1 VKTSNT
7 FSRNMLA
14 LLVLSICNLF
24 ALSATAQVAIQGGT
38 VHTVSGDVIEG
49 GTVLVSADGKI
60 EAVGKSG
67 AITVPGAYK
76 KIDASGKIVTPGLF
90 DAYTTIGLVE
100 IWAVRASRHTSSGP
114 GHFNASHLAAESLNR
129 RSANLPIQREGGVTD
144 VVIIPEGGVIQGQ
157 AAHISLAGEAVFAAT
172 ITPSVAMVMRLGS
185 RAASTLGTSR
195 GGVLATLRQVYQD
208 ARFYQANKTKYNE
221 RRSRDLSAPAG
232 DLDALSK
239 TFERGLPV
247 MFLVDQAG
255 DIEAALAFAK
265 DRRQSRSLDP
275 EKQDANAEADNI
287 LVHPDVRRMLLNVK
301 TTTMALRALA
311 TYIAVEYDVAHHH
324 EDEDAR
330 QQADDLVAL
339 LTPIIKSYG
348 SERGF
353 ENISEAMQ
361 VCGGAGYTTDW
372 NIEQYLR
379 DERIA
384 MIYEG
389 TNHIQALDLVGRKL
403 PMKNG
408 RLMQNFSARVTELI
422 RGCKDNEALEP
433 FVTPLKDASKKLTAV
448 TWELAAKGAEDREV
462 AGAVASHYLNL
473 FALTTLAFV
482 WTIQAKYIVEN
493 EVADG
498 ETRLKLGRYFMDK
511 VLPEVDYLVS
521 AIGSGKSNI
530 MEFDVEEF

>member
-1 VKTSNT
+1 MKTSNT

-265 DRRQSRSLDP
+265 A
-275 EKQDANAEADNI
+275 QDIAPVIVGGAEAWMVRDQLAAAKVPVITNPLYNLPSDFEELGSRADNAALLAQAGVPVI
-287 LVHPDVRRMLLNVK
+287 LSTFESHNVRKLRQIAGNAVRAGLDYDS
-301 TTTMALRALA
+301 ALRAITLEPA
-311 TYIAVEYDVAHHH
+311 TAMGAGATHGSLEKGKVANIVIWSGDPLEFSSRVEVMMIQGK
-324 EDEDAR
+324 EVSLENR
-330 QQADDLVAL
+330 QQALFERYKKLERRGPPAKKATSEEAAKDS
-339 LTPIIKSYG
+339 KSKE
-348 SERGF
+348 SER
-353 ENISEAMQ
+353 
-361 VCGGAGYTTDW
+361 D
-372 NIEQYLR
+372 
-379 DERIA
+379 
-384 MIYEG
+384 
-389 TNHIQALDLVGRKL
+389 
-403 PMKNG
+403 
-408 RLMQNFSARVTELI
+408 
-422 RGCKDNEALEP
+422 
-433 FVTPLKDASKKLTAV
+433 
-448 TWELAAKGAEDREV
+448 
-462 AGAVASHYLNL
+462 
-473 FALTTLAFV
+473 
-482 WTIQAKYIVEN
+482 
-493 EVADG
+493 
-498 ETRLKLGRYFMDK
+498 
-511 VLPEVDYLVS
+511 
-521 AIGSGKSNI
+521 
-530 MEFDVEEF
+530 